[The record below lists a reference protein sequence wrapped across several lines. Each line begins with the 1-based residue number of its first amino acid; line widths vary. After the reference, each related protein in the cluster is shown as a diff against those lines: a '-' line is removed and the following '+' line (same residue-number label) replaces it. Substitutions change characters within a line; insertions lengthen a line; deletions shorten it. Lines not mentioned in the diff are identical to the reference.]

1 MTDLAGLQYSEIAS
15 KLAAVVGKL
24 PGDSNAFREALQRVS
39 IAFAPSTRNLTEA
52 RRELALLL
60 YALTGRGE
68 VVDLPETW
76 IVCACTVL
84 LMFEQMRLAG
94 SVARPSDGAVLS

>member
-1 MTDLAGLQYSEIAS
+1 MACARW
-15 KLAAVVGKL
+15 LAAQL
-24 PGDSNAFREALQRVS
+24 PGGGNAFREALQRVS
-39 IAFAPSTRNLTEA
+39 IAFAPSSRNLTEA

-68 VVDLPETW
+68 VVDVPETW

-84 LMFEQMRLAG
+84 LMFEQMHLVG
-94 SVARPSDGAVLS
+94 GAAPAQTGAKAS